1 MEKTKITVGGWEFT
15 VVPTDL
21 FCPKCGQDKVFVE
34 TGDGDYYVG
43 PNHFCFDCDFIFHL
57 Q

>member
-1 MEKTKITVGGWEFT
+1 MEKTRITVDGWEFI

-34 TGDGDYYVG
+34 DGDGDYYVG

-57 Q
+57 